1 MAEIDRMIKQSDTN
15 LLPKVD
21 LKMSE
26 LENQKNNLIH

>member
-1 MAEIDRMIKQSDTN
+1 MAEIDHMINQSDTN

-26 LENQKNNLIH
+26 LENQKKNQIH